1 VEGWANCS
9 NNSRGLAHEDGIHFG
24 DPRSPHCGTYAG
36 VRVLR
41 SFGSNEELRDKRLFL
56 LLGSFILELQASQ
69 HHQTR
74 SLTQNSL

>member
-1 VEGWANCS
+1 
-9 NNSRGLAHEDGIHFG
+9 
-24 DPRSPHCGTYAG
+24 
-36 VRVLR
+36 
-41 SFGSNEELRDKRLFL
+41 